1 MNSPK
6 RIKIISAVMISIAA
20 VLWGFDGVVLTPR
33 LSNLNVVFVVFLL
46 HALPFILM
54 NAFFFKRYKE
64 LKKLDKKA
72 VISLMLVSVF
82 GGALGTIAIVY
93 ALFLVNFQN
102 LSVVVLL
109 QKFQPI
115 FAIVLA
121 AIFLQERVSKK
132 FYLWGII
139 AIIGGHFLTFG
150 FNMPNFQTDTNTMKA
165 GLLSVFA
172 SFAFGSST
180 VFSKSLLNKLSFDT
194 ATFFRY
200 GMTALLLFPVIIVL
214 GRLGDFQ
221 LITPTNWLIFGIIA
235 LTSGTVAI
243 MLYYYGLKNIKASHA
258 TLLELFF
265 PISAILFDYL
275 INGIVLSAVQW
286 ISATIMIYAIIK
298 ASLYSKREKKEA

>member
-64 LKKLDKKA
+64 LKKLDRKA

-298 ASLYSKREKKEA
+298 ASLYSKRKEK

>member
-6 RIKIISAVMISIAA
+6 RIKIISAIMISIAA
-20 VLWGFDGVVLTPR
+20 VLWGFDGVILTPR

-64 LKKLDKKA
+64 LKKLDRNA
-72 VISLMLVSVF
+72 LISLVLVSVL

-115 FAIVLA
+115 FAIILA
-121 AIFLQERVSKK
+121 AIFLHEKVSKK

-150 FNMPNFQTDTNTMKA
+150 FNIPNFQTDTNTMKA

-200 GMTALLLFPVIIVL
+200 GMTTLLLFPVIIIL
-214 GRLGDFQ
+214 GKLGDFQ

-286 ISATIMIYAIIK
+286 ISATIMIFAIIK
-298 ASLYSKREKKEA
+298 ASLYSKRKKK

>member
-1 MNSPK
+1 
-6 RIKIISAVMISIAA
+6 MIGLAA

-46 HALPFILM
+46 HALPFLVM
-54 NAFFFKRYKE
+54 NTFFFKHYKE

-72 VISLMLVSVF
+72 FTSLILVSVF

-93 ALFLVNFQN
+93 ALFLVDFQQ
-102 LSVVVLL
+102 LSIVVLL

-115 FAIVLA
+115 FAIILA
-121 AIFLQERVSKK
+121 AIFLQEKVSKK
-132 FYLWGII
+132 FYLWGIV

-165 GLLSVFA
+165 AMLSILA
-172 SFAFGSST
+172 SISFGSST
-180 VFSKSLLNKLSFDT
+180 VFSKDLLNKINFDT

-200 GMTALLLFPVIIVL
+200 GTTTLLMLPVIFIL
-214 GRLGDFQ
+214 GRWGDFQ
-221 LITPTNWLIFGIIA
+221 LITSTNWLIFGIIT

-243 MLYYYGLKNIKASHA
+243 LLYYYGLKNIKASHS

-265 PISAILFDYL
+265 PISAIIFDYF
-275 INGIVLSAVQW
+275 INGAILSPIQW
-286 ISATIMIYAIIK
+286 ISATIMIFAIIK
-298 ASLYSKREKKEA
+298 ASLYSKRKKEK

>member
-214 GRLGDFQ
+214 GRWGDFQ

-235 LTSGTVAI
+235 CFTSFLIHCGACLRFAI
-243 MLYYYGLKNIKASHA
+243 VF
-258 TLLELFF
+258 LL
-265 PISAILFDYL
+265 
-275 INGIVLSAVQW
+275 
-286 ISATIMIYAIIK
+286 IY
-298 ASLYSKREKKEA
+298 

>member
-6 RIKIISAVMISIAA
+6 RIKIISAIMISIAA
-20 VLWGFDGVVLTPR
+20 VLWGFDGVILTPR

-64 LKKLDKKA
+64 LKKLDRNA
-72 VISLMLVSVF
+72 LISLVLVSVL

-115 FAIVLA
+115 FAIILA
-121 AIFLQERVSKK
+121 AIFLHEKVSKK

-150 FNMPNFQTDTNTMKA
+150 FNIPNFQTDTNTMKA

-200 GMTALLLFPVIIVL
+200 GMTALLLFPVIIIL
-214 GRLGDFQ
+214 GKLGDFQ

-286 ISATIMIYAIIK
+286 ISATIMIFAIIK
-298 ASLYSKREKKEA
+298 ASLYSKRKKK